1 MLDSGDSLLRYTFG
15 SLPVRG
21 ELVQLTTSYQRLID
35 GHNYPVVVQEML
47 GELMAVASLLTAT
60 LKFEG
65 HINLQVQG
73 NGSLNFMTV
82 NGSHDQQL
90 RGLARLTSEPSD
102 NSFSGLTGD
111 KAYLIITLTPAQ
123 GERYQGVVEVR
134 REDNQLSQVIERYF
148 AQSEQLRTRVWLHSD
163 ADFCGGMLLQALPG
177 EADDPDSFQHLEALT
192 DTISGDE
199 LKSLEGT
206 TILHRLYHE
215 QDVHL
220 FPEMP
225 VRFYCGCSH
234 EKSMQALYSV
244 PVAELKDI
252 LQEDGEIK
260 LTCDYCLTEYHYN
273 EEDVAAIQGYQPSS
287 HHQ

>member
-21 ELVQLTTSYQRLID
+21 ELVQLTGSYQRLTA
-35 GHNYPVVVQEML
+35 GHNYPAVVQQML

-73 NGSLNFMTV
+73 NGCLNFMTV

-90 RGLARLTSEPSD
+90 RGLARLTSEPMD
-102 NSFSGLTGD
+102 DTFSGLTGN
-111 KAYLIITLTPAQ
+111 KAYLIITLSPAQ

-134 REDNQLSQVIERYF
+134 PEDTQLNQVIERYF
-148 AQSEQLRTRVWLHSD
+148 AQSEQLRTRIWLHAD

-177 EADDPDSFQHLEALT
+177 EEQDDDSFQHLEALT
-192 DTISGDE
+192 DTIRSEE
-199 LKSLEGT
+199 LKTLEGT
-206 TILHRLYHE
+206 QILHRLYHE

-220 FPEMP
+220 FPAMP
-225 VRFYCGCSH
+225 VRFHCGCSH

-260 LTCDYCLTEYHYN
+260 LTCDYCLTEYRYN
-273 EEDVAAIQGYQPSS
+273 EEDVAAIQGHQPPT
-287 HHQ
+287 HTQ